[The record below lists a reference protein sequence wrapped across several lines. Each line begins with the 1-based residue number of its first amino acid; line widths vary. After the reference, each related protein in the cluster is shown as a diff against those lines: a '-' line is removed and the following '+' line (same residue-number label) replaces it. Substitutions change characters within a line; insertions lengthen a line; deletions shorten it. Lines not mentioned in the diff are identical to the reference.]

1 MLIAVLIILGF
12 ILLSI
17 IFAQVILGNR
27 LVNLKAAI
35 DGAMNNNQSLVNML
49 MEMRVGFEKVKS
61 DIGQDLQ
68 AQAELKQ
75 NLEKAQQALLRIEAD
90 YQARKTQEE
99 TGWSRLENLERIIA
113 GTQAKGRAA
122 ESIVFEQLSK
132 FPPQMMESRFS
143 PVLGKEVEFALIL
156 PDQKRLP
163 IDVKFPAE
171 ILRVAGKY
179 APEEAEYA
187 RQEVEREIR
196 NRVKEVSEYINTDVT
211 TDIALCAIPD
221 AAYGYCASI
230 LSTAYQQY
238 RVIIL
243 PYSILVA
250 FLLAFYRL
258 YLIQFQTHSADIR
271 KFLTQVAGLE
281 KRVDEM
287 NLLLKNSLDRATSM
301 LKNVSD
307 EFRDH
312 LATMK
317 GTLSRIPGLEVDSRV
332 EAEPKAIEEKTP

>member
-1 MLIAVLIILGF
+1 MWVAVLIISGF

-17 IFAQVILGNR
+17 IFALVVFGSR
-27 LVNLKAAI
+27 LANLKTAI
-35 DGAMNNNQSLVNML
+35 DGAINNNQNLTNTLV
-49 MEMRVGFEKVKS
+49 EMRVGFEKMKS
-61 DIGQDLQ
+61 DIGQELQ
-68 AQAELKQ
+68 TQTELKQ
-75 NLEKAQQALLRIEAD
+75 NLEKAQEALLRIESD
-90 YQARKTQEE
+90 YRARKTQEE
-99 TGWSRLENLERIIA
+99 AGWSRLENLERIIA

-143 PVLGKEVEFALIL
+143 PNRGKEVEFALIL

-171 ILRVAGKY
+171 VLSGTGKY
-179 APEEAEYA
+179 GPDEVEHT

-196 NRVKEVSEYINTDVT
+196 TRVKEVSGYINPDVT

-221 AAYGYCASI
+221 AAYSYCVTI
-230 LSTAYQQY
+230 LSSAYQQY

-287 NLLLKNSLDRATSM
+287 SLLLKNSLDRATSM

-317 GTLSRIPGLEVDSRV
+317 GTLSRIPGLEADI
-332 EAEPKAIEEKTP
+332 KDIEKNSP